1 MAAFDK
7 REEAQEQEK
16 TIPVFTVLKN
26 NTILKNIFLLDNLPS
41 VPDLKPFNPLKNSD
55 RVQEFEETL
64 LVGRHPD
71 CNIMLEHPSKKRLAR
86 GLRLNYT
93 EAVALIATQN
103 VGSAVPS
110 LDKFLLIVDD
120 RIPGELRYGAG
131 CITLNH
137 GRKAVTLKVTSTG
150 DRPIQ
155 VGSHYHFIEVNP
167 FLVFDRSKAH
177 GMRLNIPAG
186 TATRF
191 EDLRIVPF
199 FVLVGQPGDKKSVT
213 LVRIGGKQVIRGGNN
228 IADGPVDDANVTS
241 VMKAVRTREFRHSEE
256 PNASEGV
263 ITEGGSFTYTI
274 SREAYANMYGPT
286 VGDKVRLGDTDLF
299 AEIEKDFAVYG
310 DECVFGGGK
319 VIRDGMGQA
328 SGYPAADCLDT
339 VITNALIIDYT
350 GIFKA
355 DIGIKGSVIVAI
367 GKAGNPDVMDGVS
380 DNMIIG
386 VNTEVIA
393 GEGMIVTAGAIDC
406 HVHFI
411 CPQLAYEAISSGS
424 GRALKQKLCRNFLS
438 SVPAFSFNLVC
449 SCTFCVSL
457 ALNFSSSFCFLLAA
471 LSFVLK
477 LKGVDKVGDCN
488 FEEVDAFHND
498 GWWEGIVTAILQ
510 DSRYSVFFRSSRE
523 QIDFPDSDLR
533 LHREWVH
540 GIWVPPLEQQPPPP
554 QEQE

>member
-1 MAAFDK
+1 MLHDAGYL
-7 REEAQEQEK
+7 AQ
-16 TIPVFTVLKN
+16 
-26 NTILKNIFLLDNLPS
+26 
-41 VPDLKPFNPLKNSD
+41 
-55 RVQEFEETL
+55 
-64 LVGRHPD
+64 
-71 CNIMLEHPSKKRLAR
+71 KRLAR

-93 EAVALIATQN
+93 EAVALIATQILEFVRDGEKTVAELMDIGKQLLGRKQVLPAVPHLLHSVQVEGTFPDGTKLITIHDAIASEN
-103 VGSAVPS
+103 GNLELALDGSFLPVPS

-191 EDLRIVPF
+191 E
-199 FVLVGQPGDKKSVT
+199 PGDKKSVT

-411 CPQLAYEAISSGS
+411 CPQLAYEAISSGEISTSLRVTWS
-424 GRALKQKLCRNFLS
+424 G
-438 SVPAFSFNLVC
+438 SF
-449 SCTFCVSL
+449 
-457 ALNFSSSFCFLLAA
+457 
-471 LSFVLK
+471 
-477 LKGVDKVGDCN
+477 
-488 FEEVDAFHND
+488 
-498 GWWEGIVTAILQ
+498 W
-510 DSRYSVFFRSSRE
+510 
-523 QIDFPDSDLR
+523 
-533 LHREWVH
+533 
-540 GIWVPPLEQQPPPP
+540 
-554 QEQE
+554 